1 VQTTA
6 STPIPPRNPST
17 QRGASLLVVVMILI
31 IVSILGIGGAQI
43 ALMSER
49 GARNDTAL
57 QLAWQSAELGLMDAQ
72 ADITTGTREGVFVTD
87 NQLAF
92 VAGCGA
98 AGTSGSGLCLPS
110 AGSKPAWLE
119 VDLRSDDGAYTE
131 FGAFTGRSFNAGDTG
146 IQPAQAPRYVIEI
159 LDDPDVG
166 GNLAIGKGKRY
177 IYRVTAIGFGPR
189 ADIHA
194 VTQMVYRKE

>member
-1 VQTTA
+1 MA
-6 STPIPPRNPST
+6 LPLHNPPHAPGP

-31 IVSILGIGGAQI
+31 IVSMLGIGGAQV

-57 QLAWQSAELGLMDAQ
+57 QLAWQSAEVGLMDAQ
-72 ADITTGTREGVFVTD
+72 EDITTGTRKDVFVTD

-92 VAGCGA
+92 VEGCGA
-98 AGTSGSGLCLPS
+98 ADSTSRGLCLPS
-110 AGSKPAWLE
+110 VANTKPAWLE
-119 VDLRSDDGAYTE
+119 VDLRSANGAYTTL
-131 FGAFTGRSFNAGDTG
+131 GAFTGRTFNVGDTG

-189 ADIHA
+189 ADIQA

>member
-1 VQTTA
+1 MHTPQTLPSTA
-6 STPIPPRNPST
+6 LFT
-17 QRGASLLVVVMILI
+17 QRGASLMVVVMILI

-57 QLAWQSAELGLMDAQ
+57 QLAWQSAELGLTEAQ
-72 ADITTGTREGVFVTD
+72 QDITSGTRQDVFVTN

-92 VAGCGA
+92 VEGCGA
-98 AGTSGSGLCLPS
+98 AETPGSGLCLPRT
-110 AGSKPAWLE
+110 GSTVPAWLE
-119 VDLRSDDGAYTE
+119 VDLRSDDGAYTV
-131 FGAFTGRSFNAGDTG
+131 FGAFTGRTFNAGDTG

-177 IYRVTAIGFGPR
+177 IYRVTAIGFGSR
-189 ADIHA
+189 ADINA